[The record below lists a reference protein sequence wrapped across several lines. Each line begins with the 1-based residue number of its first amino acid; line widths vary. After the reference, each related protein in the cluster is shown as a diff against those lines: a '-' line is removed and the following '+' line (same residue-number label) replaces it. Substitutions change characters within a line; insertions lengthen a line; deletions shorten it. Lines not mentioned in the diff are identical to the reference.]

1 MAHAGEW
8 TTAEAVRE
16 AIEDLGVQRVGHGVR
31 VVDDPR
37 VAALARER
45 GIVFEVC
52 VTSNLQ
58 SGVVEQVAD
67 HPWRAMTALQLLTTL
82 NTDDPAVSGIS
93 LSDEYVKVVDGLAFT
108 VPDIKRAILT
118 AAGSILAPA
127 ADRARLVAEFQ
138 HRLSAAN
145 GAASLPATANA

>member
-1 MAHAGEW
+1 LVAHAGEW
-8 TTAEAVRE
+8 TSAEAVRE

-52 VTSNLQ
+52 ITSNLQ
-58 SGVVEQVAD
+58 SGVVEQAAD
-67 HPWRAMTALQLLTTL
+67 HPVRAMTALQLPTTL

-93 LSDEYVKVVDGLAFT
+93 LSHEYLKVVDDLDFT
-108 VPDIKRAILT
+108 LLDIKRAILT
-118 AAGSILAPA
+118 AAGSILAPP
-127 ADRARLVAEFQ
+127 ADRASLVAEFQ
-138 HRLSAAN
+138 
-145 GAASLPATANA
+145 